1 MGKINYKSLPEKT
14 ADVISDMLYRENYRV
29 GAKLPNE
36 IELAKSLEVS
46 RTTVRQAIKI
56 LTERNVLE
64 VRRGSGTFVSSKLGM
79 SDDPLGLSMIC
90 DKDKLVMD
98 LLEVR
103 LLIEPKMAALA
114 AENATAG
121 EISQLK
127 DICRRMEEACRK
139 GENYYETDM
148 EFHTFIAGCSRNLV
162 IHSLYPAI
170 CHTIILQE
178 NVTHD
183 RLKERTL
190 AAHRRICEAT
200 AAHKGTAAADAMTAH
215 LIQNQ
220 ERIINKKD
228 KFV

>member
-190 AAHRRICEAT
+190 AAHRRICEAI
-200 AAHKGTAAADAMTAH
+200 AAHKGTAAADAMTTH

>member
-14 ADVISDMLYRENYRV
+14 ADVISDILYRENYRV

-121 EISQLK
+121 EISQ
-127 DICRRMEEACRK
+127 
-139 GENYYETDM
+139 
-148 EFHTFIAGCSRNLV
+148 
-162 IHSLYPAI
+162 
-170 CHTIILQE
+170 
-178 NVTHD
+178 
-183 RLKERTL
+183 
-190 AAHRRICEAT
+190 
-200 AAHKGTAAADAMTAH
+200 
-215 LIQNQ
+215 
-220 ERIINKKD
+220 
-228 KFV
+228 

>member
-1 MGKINYKSLPEKT
+1 MEKIHYKSLPEKT

-36 IELAKSLEVS
+36 IELARKLEVS
-46 RTTVRQAIKI
+46 RNTVRQAVKI
-56 LTERNVLE
+56 LVERNVLE

-90 DKDKLVMD
+90 DKDQLVMD

-103 LLIEPKMAALA
+103 LLIEPRMAALA
-114 AENATAG
+114 AENASSG

-127 DICRRMEEACRK
+127 DICRRMENALKR
-139 GENYYETDM
+139 GENYYELDM

-162 IHSLYPAI
+162 IHSLFPAI

-178 NVTHD
+178 NVTQD
-183 RLKERTL
+183 RMKERTL
-190 AAHRRICEAT
+190 QAHQRIYEAIS
-200 AAHKGTAAADAMTAH
+200 AHKSSQAYDAMTMH
-215 LIQNQ
+215 LVQNK
-220 ERIINKKD
+220 ERIMKKKD

>member
-139 GENYYETDM
+139 GEDYYETDM

-190 AAHRRICEAT
+190 AAHRRICEAI